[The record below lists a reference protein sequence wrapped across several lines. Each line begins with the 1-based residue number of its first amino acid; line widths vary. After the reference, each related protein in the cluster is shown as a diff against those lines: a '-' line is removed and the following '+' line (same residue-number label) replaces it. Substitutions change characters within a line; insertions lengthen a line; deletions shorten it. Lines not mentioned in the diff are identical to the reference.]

1 MAMKPWFSLWP
12 RGVVRLNFFKAQDDC
27 SASRL
32 PDGKPIEMVCAE
44 MAPRV

>member
-12 RGVVRLNFFKAQDDC
+12 REMVRLNFFKAHYDC

-32 PDGKPIEMVCAE
+32 PDGEPIEMVCAE
-44 MAPRV
+44 KAHGV